1 MISVEVEVRIALY
14 YFRNYLQDEIMMEI
28 EEKLLPFYLED
39 VEPPDDDMV
48 KLALSIIENALEE

>member
-14 YFRNYLQDEIMMEI
+14 YFRNYLPDEIMMKI

>member
-14 YFRNYLQDEIMMEI
+14 YFRNYLPDEIMMEI

-39 VEPPDDDMV
+39 VEPSDDDMV
-48 KLALSIIENALEE
+48 KLALTIIESALEE

>member
-14 YFRNYLQDEIMMEI
+14 YFRNYLSDEIMMGI

-48 KLALSIIENALEE
+48 KLALSVLENTLEA